1 MLASMD
7 WHPRHRPMRGRAQHG
22 PSRRGGG
29 GAQDSSGK
37 KKKQHEHQALGEV
50 RGDRRKSA
58 VGISCSIVPCA
69 QNPHMSD
76 DQKPAR
82 RSKSSPER
90 RSEADL
96 ARHSTATLRGGW
108 SGPPARRATAETRAR
123 TQAACAPVSAKTPP
137 LFHVAHLTWSELTFH
152 GLVCGETLRTAI
164 QSSKALLYKYH
175 ESAPGERVCLPT
187 LRACVHA

>member
-1 MLASMD
+1 
-7 WHPRHRPMRGRAQHG
+7 MRGRAQHG

-37 KKKQHEHQALGEV
+37 KKKQHEHH
-50 RGDRRKSA
+50 A

-137 LFHVAHLTWSELTFH
+137 LFHVAYLTWSELTFQQ
-152 GLVCGETLRTAI
+152 LC
-164 QSSKALLYKYH
+164 
-175 ESAPGERVCLPT
+175 ERRS
-187 LRACVHA
+187 RAQRRFCTSTTSRPQASEFACQLCVRAYMRDWSMT